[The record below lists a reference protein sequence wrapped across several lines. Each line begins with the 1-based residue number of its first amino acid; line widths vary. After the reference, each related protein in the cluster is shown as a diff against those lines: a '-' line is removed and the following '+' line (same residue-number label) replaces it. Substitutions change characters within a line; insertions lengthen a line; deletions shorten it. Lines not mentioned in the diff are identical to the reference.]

1 MAPPDLE
8 QTIKQALA
16 ANPPAGVVRVLVH
29 SGMDSTGG
37 AAVWIYVI
45 LQDDAPSRET
55 LDQLSHW
62 AASAVSHHSESVWPY
77 VAFRTKSEQDE
88 IDDASISRE

>member
-8 QTIKQALA
+8 QSIKQALA
-16 ANPPAGVVRVLVH
+16 VNPPDGVVRVLVH
-29 SGMDSTGG
+29 SGLDSTGG

-45 LQDDAPSRET
+45 LQDEAPSRET
-55 LDQLSHW
+55 LDQLSRW
-62 AASAVSHHSESVWPY
+62 AASAVSHYSESVWPY

-88 IDDASISRE
+88 IDNPSSPRQ